1 MGMAVKC
8 FRSTWIFGAA
18 LALLPTMVWSAA
30 NVTVN
35 FQGSFV
41 TPTCNFSVNGGNST
55 NIGTY
60 PYTYFDTNTS
70 TPAVQIP
77 IVATGCTT
85 GINTIHL
92 GFSGAADSSNSQL
105 FAVNRGSGVTGVAI
119 ELLYNAQ
126 STRIQPGSTV
136 NWAGVDPGR
145 PTNTWNFWARFY
157 KTTGAMGAGSIN
169 VPITIQFTYN

>member
-1 MGMAVKC
+1 MAVKR
-8 FRSTWIFGAA
+8 FRSIWSFGVA

-41 TPTCNFSVNGGNST
+41 TPTCNFSVNGGNSA

-60 PYTYFDTNTS
+60 PNTYFNTNTS
-70 TPAVQIP
+70 TPTVQIP

-92 GFSGAADSSNSQL
+92 GFSGAADASNNQL
-105 FAVNRGSGVTGVAI
+105 FAVNRGSSVTGVAI

-126 STRIQPGSTV
+126 STRLRPGSTAD
-136 NWAGVDPGR
+136 WIGVDPSR

-157 KTTGAMGAGSIN
+157 KTTGPIAAGNIN
-169 VPITIQFTYN
+169 VPITINFTYN

>member
-1 MGMAVKC
+1 MKR
-8 FRSTWIFGAA
+8 FRSIWSLGAT
-18 LALLPTMVWSAA
+18 LALLPTMAWSAA
-30 NVTVN
+30 NIVVN

-41 TPTCNFSVNGGNST
+41 APTCNFAVNGGRST

-60 PYTYFDTNTS
+60 PNTYFNTNTS
-70 TPAVQIP
+70 TPVVQIP

-92 GFSGAADSSNSQL
+92 RFSGAADSSNNQL
-105 FAVNRGSGVTGVAI
+105 FAVNPGSSVTGVGV

-136 NWAGVDPGR
+136 NWVGVDPSQ
-145 PTNTWNFWARFY
+145 PTSTWNFWARFY
-157 KTTGAMGAGSIN
+157 KTTGTIGAGSIN
-169 VPITIQFTYN
+169 VPITINFTYN

>member
-1 MGMAVKC
+1 MTVKR
-8 FRSTWIFGAA
+8 FRSIWSFGIA
-18 LALLPTMVWSAA
+18 LALLPTMAWSAA

-41 TPTCNFSVNGGNST
+41 TPTCNFSVNGGSST

-60 PYTYFDTNTS
+60 PNTYFNTNTS
-70 TPAVQIP
+70 APTVQIP

-85 GINTIHL
+85 GITTIHL
-92 GFSGAADSSNSQL
+92 GFSGGADSANNQL
-105 FAVNRGSGVTGVAI
+105 FAVNSGSGVTGVAV

-136 NWAGVDPGR
+136 NWIGVNPSL
-145 PTNTWNFWARFY
+145 PSNTWNFWARFY
-157 KTTGAMGAGSIN
+157 KTTGAIGAGSIN
-169 VPITIQFTYN
+169 VPITINFTYN